1 MCIAFEHRPDV
12 CLALYFVVL
21 IPFPINSRD
30 EELLCQG
37 LALNDD
43 LQRVLAK
50 HDAIAAGIVVRTEKP
65 KSLQSLVDVENSTT
79 SNKDRQPDQR

>member
-1 MCIAFEHRPDV
+1 MCWVLQLKF
-12 CLALYFVVL
+12 L
-21 IPFPINSRD
+21 IPFPTKSRD
-30 EELLCQG
+30 EEVLCQG